1 MEKYHIEINR
11 KELLIFFIGGI
22 FGVAVSHIF
31 VLALVLGVIGGYLA
45 YPYLKSFFGSVVR
58 ISEAFK

>member
-11 KELLIFFIGGI
+11 KELLIFFIGCI

-45 YPYLKSFFGSVVR
+45 YPYLKGFASSVSRVMR
-58 ISEAFK
+58 I